1 MNQEIS
7 PINSTS
13 HQLNTNT
20 HTHKTPFTLDY
31 RESSVKGVKLNIHDL
46 CDIQDELIRKYKAKL
61 VIDTISK
68 LKLKHKYNKVNGNPR
83 VIQKAKDNKQRRM
96 LRKLL
101 KSLPKQDRLK
111 VNKSLRPRVNDLDEH
126 NFSLP
131 RSRKNKYC
139 LEKITGI
146 KSRSPHS
153 AGLEKTKVA
162 IRKSPRRDDPI
173 NHVSTQ
179 PFLGST
185 LANYDRTTNSWMV
198 DGVDELFY
206 AYKFYADTSITEYIL
221 YHDPVFDITYKTR
234 SDKPVRAPDGYKG
247 PTAAGYIYP
256 RKCTVTKVD
265 NLKGIEPVDTDN
277 IKPRTV
283 YLNKYTDEHG
293 VDYEESTD
301 YVAKMVRDEIESEFT
316 QGQLSN
322 FSHINED
329 KIYNT
334 SIPGL
339 VMFTH
344 RKVMRLETTIQFKR
358 PKEDPLT
365 FLDEQGTYTIPIAYL
380 VPSIHQENDFSGY
393 DDMTHDFGWMYQG
406 VFDYERQDVDSP
418 MAYASVIASFKHAS
432 YNLEYKDGKLRL
444 IEERTPA
451 TLQSLLLYLKER
463 GNKTFMEYVR
473 DSRRWLHLV
482 LRDDENG
489 NPRTDVKFDDYK
501 KIEDDFALG
510 YDMLAHPYYRNAQGT
525 TKQFIPSFLNTATL
539 FEMIYDEDYWYSCC
553 NCNENV
559 FVPQMVSKMR
569 KTWSGSAL
577 FLTKHDFFN
586 AITCPCCN
594 NRLFTLMPDCSALVT
609 NTGLPLKGLTDPL
622 HWMDEMY
629 PGYVFGQS
637 GNASAIVDEH
647 DLRLLRRVLSMG
659 KPMMIHLPCEATN
672 IQEIQSRYKSVSL
685 VPRPGLLHNHGGNAT
700 AELYAL
706 VGTAAQNL
714 ASEEFCTVSVPPM
727 TTIQQNNDLGART
740 AIAIFD
746 SVKAKSAI
754 LGLMDNGCSV
764 IYCIVPS
771 MTGTL
776 ARRQIGAYVAFT
788 CNATDAPWVLPVG
801 DCNAFDA
808 TAIISTAK
816 NTYINTMIRQGIYY
830 NLVCLV
836 KYTGDMGPIEVHS
849 LRTNEV
855 KEFSIPFLNP
865 HGTGNMLGYGWI
877 RKTVTVHKRLL
888 SVLVRRNLRDGDLSF
903 DSMMEAA
910 IGLAMNRYNLADRT
924 VKLINVDAETLSD
937 HVVIACLMVRRMIM
951 KQDKMLTLM
960 RADPSWSR
968 VSDQLLNSVAAVTV
982 GTMLQKFNA
991 LRKYTNK
998 LMQFHE
1004 SAMLTDLDAVI
1015 TDMKNWIKDAALEEI
1030 TTHAFDFTPE
1040 LKVPTCSHSLGPEP
1054 ANGAFMCTCCQRKS
1068 HTLTCMYCTILPTNL
1083 TLPWDDDTIEEKAK
1097 TIGPNWQ
1104 EFLNS
1109 IKDMDDKDASKR
1121 KKPKG
1126 PGPLSEP
1133 KPNTGDKTLEIPS
1146 SDNEITFGAKN
1157 LTATYHVHKCVSCSA
1172 LYAHRLRK
1180 PSSADYYKI
1189 GEKHPQYLG
1198 DCPWHEGCTTSIK
1211 ILETTPGTF
1220 EPVPELTN
1228 TGTSADDQME
1238 LAKLTSIEWA
1248 RTLADGAGSLWPGT
1262 LGLKPIL
1269 KGEHDISNHYKLSE
1283 AVNYPY
1289 NDATCGRDALNHLF
1303 PHVSKDQIAIVVG
1316 RHDRYTQSNIM
1327 EVAKA
1332 CSLDILVISDD
1343 ASILARYGN
1352 GSQTKAMRI
1361 TRTSGTTPHWE
1372 AYNFEL
1378 VTTPNVPCSFLE
1390 DITEN
1395 VLQVA
1400 HATLFK
1406 KKWSMK
1412 EHSDERIVT
1421 ELRILKS
1428 SLGGKAIIAR
1438 PIYKEGPNGNFL
1450 TNNTSA
1456 LHDLTNGLVHLQI
1469 PNDVSHLLPY
1479 VNSTSRTD
1487 LVSVNLGGSVDISDQ
1502 IEGIH
1507 EERLARIK
1515 DAIRSIVDGFTTT
1528 QAEVEPNDLITQTM
1542 PYTVLSKEK
1551 IRLEL
1556 PASTVFKSLDLIYIR
1571 SAGGFAPLIINPIT
1585 AGGKQYTD
1593 LNASMPVSS
1602 VMTMKYRKA
1611 LSVSS
1616 AYRSLAGLVKPP
1628 PPVEVIKNVLV
1639 RSSGIIAPGGYGKT
1653 TEIIQKMNEDTLVV
1667 CSTTMA
1673 QNVIKEGL
1681 GKALVIN
1688 GQVVCDPRPELI
1700 KNVISLERAT
1710 YSEIER
1716 KKYVIVDEAGMIR
1729 PYQLLTLINPESD
1742 YTFYGDDTQVGY
1754 IDFSTLGGLKAS
1766 KSIFEYLPQD
1776 NISVKNTQYR
1786 VAEPLCL
1793 EIDKVRPAGYKY
1805 AGEMVE
1811 TTDVDGTSRME
1822 SKRKT
1827 NFDLGYMHDWSDM
1840 AIGSMISSG
1849 RYDIVLVFHNDD
1861 IRAVEQAARKAST
1874 KVTVTTVHRSQGGSW
1889 RRGLVIQHRYAS
1901 KSGIEVSPRHCM
1913 TAATRFTDHLSWVSI
1928 NCYENADLPTRMG
1941 KLGITSVGFGMLDK
1955 IKTWWSTVK
1964 DSDFTAE
1971 CADDLYNAATKLDTW
1986 KPTVVAQENGF
1997 RQWAKYA
2004 AMKNKY
2010 ESKYPVSVTISKGVD
2025 YDIVTIKTLGLTGE
2039 IHIYQ
2044 DKVVLMKDMMGMI
2057 KQKDIDREMRE
2068 DPDLSKHKDPYGE
2081 LTGITPQDCHIKNL
2095 IHPSAK
2101 CEMRIIHQVVVAIQ
2115 LAGGTPRFKLN
2126 NIEYLVA
2133 TTAHTAPLN
2142 LCFISTVGET
2152 YWISDINEH
2161 HVVRLNSKWAAD
2173 DLMLEWLAGKQLQL
2187 NIDHDE
2193 MALLMWFKQWWAH
2206 MYLDAKRVVNMI
2218 KPVFDTDGPFAASNN
2233 VYIHDVENALINDV
2247 ATDFSLSV
2255 TPSMCASF
2263 DMLGMPLAIYDVKNN
2278 THKIA
2283 TLTKENGLLIIDR
2296 ASTSTLYMMMVINSA
2311 IRHMNMGWVRKTMRH
2326 LLWGGAKP
2334 LQGKFMLDLAK
2345 HVSAGDRTGTAL
2357 LNAFGRE
2364 LVASV
2369 KFEPKTLV
2377 LHRAEDD
2384 DTNKF
2389 FKKEHGKE
2397 QVMYTTLTL
2406 PKEARF
2412 IMITRAVL
2420 HSLQTSEMTLN
2431 VVDVDSTHCVDMSI
2445 WHWTG
2450 VSQETMNGNIKLST
2464 MLESHK
2470 RSSLSN
2476 ASNMQ
2481 FVSGPKNPKEQELA
2495 EQMEITRVRALR
2507 SINNPEDENGLIL
2520 ARPRQDAPVF
2530 YSPQCLH
2537 HDIEVIADT
2546 IHNHGYIITYLPI
2559 KSARV
2564 IKTGTIS
2571 NVAVAD
2577 LQHGVTYNVPKWLI
2591 EIDNC
2596 KLLQTSKFEITV
2608 TVVGCANGQIVM
2620 KITRRQYAD
2629 EFRLQIDDGLADN
2642 IVIVE
2647 VPSMSDNMLDDLVKG
2662 HVNIIKLKVRE
2673 GLWRRI
2679 QMRMLRPDTKLND
2692 LRVAIRH
2699 LLNNVEYMITHQRA
2713 VESGI
2718 DADDGASLAL
2728 ACYMIYHH
2736 KLRSHRE
2743 YVMGL
2748 EQESEYYL
2756 QRSLDHLKKLGLG
2769 VLGTLLK
2776 VLGADKEPAVV
2787 VKGLLEGTG
2796 LSNSLEVL
2804 GRLADSWDSL
2814 LAKDYNQP
2822 LPIVLLG
2829 GKTIATM
2836 QMNKVGYPTE
2846 GLSSFVF
2853 RYIHLGPTLAR
2864 RARGQYELYKAPNT
2878 NLPAVTP
2885 EQYQAL
2891 ELGSNLMPQNS
2902 IIEKLDQK
2910 KWNKLKEHVKQ
2921 VNMSLAAKTY
2931 LSWILD
2937 QDSLNEHEAMELLRK
2952 YSESSETDRVLATI
2966 SRLHDIIRLAL
2977 ASNVGTGSTWLPECQ
2992 WLCKDF
2998 RPAATG
3004 SEALYKMNEA
3014 LVNRFSKVVEQCTL
3028 MDPASMLLV
3037 ATVGLQVAALLKQ
3050 RPEQHRIWTDLQGMR
3065 VGVVTIGSTGDH
3077 LPILSLCRALLAHG
3091 ALPTVYC
3098 PRESAELFTTEGILT
3113 VQGDWSLESNLKLW
3127 NNLTQNLNVELE
3139 KIPMTLGTNWLQGA
3153 VFEDTQDLWISTPI
3167 APQGLMVAKHFGRP
3181 HIYFSP
3187 LPWALD
3193 VTERENKYLAVLKET
3208 AILMMH
3214 GELISHWLITH
3225 NSKVVFGDLLKDT
3238 HPIMYCFDKRLI
3250 AGTTRNYKPTFC
3262 GYLGWKNPWRKET
3275 CQKGIVVTFGSMIM
3289 DHAIELAQAAM
3300 AAAVSA
3306 GMRRVYYLRKE
3317 YLTNEIEAKA
3327 KKNGVTLEMWRGDY
3341 YEKLGPEHVVIHHGG
3356 AGTSHSI
3363 TYTGA
3368 KQLIVPVAFDQSLW
3382 AHLLSTSSRARA
3394 AYRKQDIE
3402 SELALL
3408 ISGPRPVPLNIDVE
3422 TVNNWLN
3429 ESLQS
3434 SVQTYFP
3441 QLVLDM
3447 SVRTFYLAEERK
3459 TPLVKHI
3466 TNRLNIP
3473 TGRPDESPIK
3483 LPGYYFGRLNV
3494 ETVTIYDPYSV
3505 SRPDKCGYDCI
3516 SYITGSEQNDVVNIL
3531 KESGIKDDVYTSDYV
3546 AIGHMF
3552 QLNLVVVHENAIHA
3566 HVHCPEWRYG
3576 YIKAER
3582 GHATVI
3588 APLPLTNLRMID
3600 PNPVQLGEIGF
3611 ANTAQP
3617 CNLGPTIQI
3626 NAGHEHGHMHCTNK
3640 GFITSVQTLLTA
3652 GKTSKDK
3659 SLVPDHIVE
3668 VHAAVSVQSALKRI
3682 RSTNLN
3688 WPALARGNN
3697 EKPAY
3702 LLPETTVTDKVGVF
3716 TVTNKH
3722 LPLGKVLIHERG
3734 NELHAS
3740 VAWMGDGALGKM
3752 VILISTDRVPPH
3764 CVYNTRTVMMTM
3776 SHDYRWTEMDT
3787 AVYSLRHDIKMV
3799 NQVLKAEV
3807 AVTIPEQATVGTLY
3821 LMNFNN
3827 RDHHKEGGFRHQLGD
3842 LAIADNNIVI
3852 LPDNKSDVVYV
3863 QSMRAKAKISPS
3875 LYMGRKVYSLPWFYT
3890 SNFKA
3895 QDLGIDPGKYHLIN
3909 VPYNDPHY
3917 QSIFMGTP
3925 CIPHEF
3931 RGKRT
3936 LNEWADLYVVD
3947 VVGEGYALTKAATQI
3962 LDEVNGKSIDDV
3974 YETILAKLPHAGQ
3987 ITWANQ
3993 RESVRPLTED
4003 EMVDIMIGC
4012 RSELIECSNIVLR
4025 QGEEPFLAWERGTIL
4040 EVIEQAV
4047 EAAVS
4052 SNNYD
4057 RLNWEWSGFER
4068 VGPTITAMRLG
4079 IHVTGK
4085 HGLRQITLG
4094 AGLPVYTTTMSKRD
4108 IIMAIYRR
4116 YREIATSVMYD
4127 IDKGPDDLL
4136 DQLSDLIMGNSSF
4149 EMADKSLP
4157 VVWMED
4163 GYIMQKN
4170 IVENITD
4177 KGEHSGL
4184 IINRYITFGTS
4195 VNDDVFFSID
4205 ATLGKVMTVYLD
4217 TSNFD
4222 EDDIEA
4228 IMEAREKMMDYVR
4241 HLIVSYM
4248 DRRTLEA
4255 VFMFNADD
4263 SFMLEHHGKFR
4274 GGCNPEVCRR
4284 LAEHMATNT
4293 DFSEVAKEYI
4303 WFKSPASDGEKIYET
4318 PLTLLTKDVL
4328 GRSIYIEI
4336 EPRIQDQEDF
4346 ETELAVK
4353 VYSMEDDTKT
4363 DEYYLEYE
4371 DIHDLLQDEKTNLRP
4386 IPNTLV
4392 KMRLDSEDFISGS
4405 YTGGMIETNMKQAA
4419 GMLIGHNIARE
4430 GHTPFEYQL
4439 ELIGIELFDGDLT
4452 HSGTFGENAWSEW
4465 ETMQN
4470 KCGYRPEES
4479 NEWRNSD
4486 ITDMHNLDYE
4496 KAMLRVP
4503 RKPLTL
4509 LHIKAMQL
4517 ATLVMAE
4524 KLEVIQD
4531 DFMSDKPL
4539 LITAGVPTKQAMTV
4553 ERQDFINLVAFT
4565 PEGEEEHNGL
4575 WIKPP
4580 TVWGRRRELALWRLI
4595 ALTTDFK
4602 KVRVTNGREFNQLPS
4617 PSPFM
4622 KYGVVA
4628 TIPQGVAPVYLGDAS
4643 FDTFHVPA
4651 DTLLRHINAAGDL
4664 YGTDELMLMKLLM
4677 ENRRLSSMIITPEKP
4692 SYSLKASWFTRPVYC
4707 VRDHGPDSTPLT
4719 RGYLSIKPG
4728 DMAKVHLP
4736 WPNEQSPSV
4745 EDHINICYWRKLV
4758 QNTPQVQLTDT
4769 LPPVMDAPLWFKKES
4784 FLGVRRFIVA
4794 GREDVTQDYWRQNTK
4809 SGAKLACIDVTQVL
4823 DCLEHVFSGNQDFIC
4838 HKNQNTLLPYLYA
4851 QQQVGLRGILEEK
4864 VGLMGQAIADDG
4876 EPADALPEAKDVRRM
4891 NKERML
4897 TFENESIK
4905 KLFSIGVPVG
4915 GWKTTLSKE
4924 HPEIFADH
4932 DDYLDQEKHAALHK
4946 AGEWDKLT
4954 IFQKTAKIPK
4964 DRVLLTWGSTTSP
4977 DNRTYLGSVIN
4988 RRTAREMGLPIEEY
5002 RLNLN
5007 EVNRIGLI
5015 AEGNYNM
5022 ISTYDEFKRKC
5033 LALVEDALMG
5043 DIPALRANMELADLA
5058 MMTFRDIE
5066 YDGSFG
5072 EFDSRDLYIPYIPP
5086 IIDDTHDEN
5095 IQPELEDT
5103 PLDVINLY
5111 EDNDLTELVRV
5122 MAPGSEPYRKPVR
5135 STEQALRI
5143 VQTMKHTL
5151 KKYPIR
5157 SRAVLTKMVYGELN
5171 ATILRME
5178 NKEVI
5183 KRIDCNPE
5191 YEADLMAET
5200 FFNLHEVKYGTI
5212 NYNTAATLEWIREHD
5227 GSAELEREL
5236 REILDDGFLEVPLNK
5251 VNVHQKLEALLKGFP
5266 TKAIGQM
5273 REQQVRI
5280 IVWQSKAMAAIF
5292 SPVFIEAKKRL
5303 KKILKQEVLYADGL
5317 RPDELNNY
5325 LRNIE
5330 DDNLYYVEDDGNKQ
5344 DKRTEHQM
5352 LLTEMIIYKKY
5363 LKVADHIVDL
5373 WYQAH
5378 NSWSYKGSWVRG
5390 ISDAM
5395 RQTGQATTAIG
5406 NVIVNLVV
5414 HTRLVRSLGKD
5425 FVCMLVLGDDNLI
5438 INRAWVNAKEHE
5450 RDCALRWN
5458 MVQECETLPSHGT
5471 FLQMIVGPDG
5481 NGRLQA
5487 SPDFI
5492 RLRNRFEVTNG
5503 VSQDPENTLE
5513 ARVLSYA
5520 LMMGKTARGEKI
5532 VRDLGYDTKI
5542 GSYFNHV
5549 AAINNCAVRHGV
5561 NADLVRNEINDLYT
5575 MMENRQLMVKTWTH
5589 FTGVSRF

>member
-7 PINSTS
+7 PIHSTS
-13 HQLNTNT
+13 HPLNTHT

-31 RESSVKGVKLNIHDL
+31 KESSVKGVKM
-46 CDIQDELIRKYKAKL
+46 DIDYLIKRQEYLWSKYNAN
-61 VIDTISK
+61 VILDKMSN
-68 LKLKHKYNKVNGNPR
+68 LKLKHKYNKTKGLPR
-83 VIQKAKDNKQRRM
+83 CVYKANINKGRRL
-96 LRKLL
+96 LRSTL
-101 KSLPKQDRLK
+101 KKLPKNQRKQL
-111 VNKSLRPRVNDLDEH
+111 NKRGQIKQGSATPAQVT
-126 NFSLP
+126 LP
-131 RSRKNKYC
+131 RSRKNAFC
-139 LEKITGI
+139 LNKLTGVRT
-146 KSRSPHS
+146 RSPYS
-153 AGLEKTKVA
+153 SGLQSGYYHVR
-162 IRKSPRRDDPI
+162 IGSRRNDPI
-173 NHVSTQ
+173 NHVDTE
-179 PFLGST
+179 PFTGSI

-198 DGVDELFY
+198 DGVDDIFY
-206 AYKFYADTSITEYIL
+206 RYKFYSGRVDMNTGIHKMHKYVDENGIEYEESEQYTEKLI
-221 YHDPVFDITYKTR
+221 K
-234 SDKPVRAPDGYKG
+234 
-247 PTAAGYIYP
+247 
-256 RKCTVTKVD
+256 D
-265 NLKGIEPVDTDN
+265 NLKTS
-277 IKPRTV
+277 
-283 YLNKYTDEHG
+283 YTD
-293 VDYEESTD
+293 D
-301 YVAKMVRDEIESEFT
+301 APFT
-316 QGQLSN
+316 QGELSE
-322 FSHINED
+322 FSHINENQV
-329 KIYNT
+329 YNT

-344 RKVMRLETTIQFKR
+344 RKIVRLETTMQFKR
-358 PKEDPLT
+358 PVEDPLT
-365 FLDEQGTYTIPIAYL
+365 FLDENGTYTIPMAYM
-380 VPSIHQENDFSGY
+380 VPSVHQENDVTGY
-393 DDMTHDFGWMYQG
+393 DDITHDFGWMYQG
-406 VFDYERQDVDSP
+406 VFDYDKQDVNSP
-418 MAYASVIASFKHAS
+418 MAYASVLASFKHAS
-432 YNLEYKDGKLRL
+432 FNLEYSENKLKL
-444 IEERTPA
+444 VEERTPK
-451 TLQSLLLYLKER
+451 TLQSLLMYLKER
-463 GNKTFMEYVR
+463 GNKTFMEYVS
-473 DSRRWLHLV
+473 DSKRWLHLV
-482 LRDDENG
+482 LAEDAHG
-489 NPRTDVKFDDYK
+489 NPCTNTKFKDYK

-510 YDMLAHPYYRNAQGT
+510 YDMLAHPYYRNAQGP
-525 TKQFIPSFLNTATL
+525 TKQFIPSFLTTATL

-569 KTWSGSAL
+569 GMFKGSSL
-577 FLTKHDFFN
+577 FITMHDYFN
-586 AITCPCCN
+586 SLTCPCCN
-594 NRLFTLMPDCSALVT
+594 NRIFTTMPDSSALVT

-672 IQEIQSRYKSVSL
+672 IQEIQSRYKSVSII
-685 VPRPGLLHNHGGNAT
+685 PRPGLLHNHGGNAT

-727 TTIQQNNDLGART
+727 TTVPQNNNLESRT
-740 AIAIFD
+740 AITVFD
-746 SVKAKSAI
+746 SVKAKSGI
-754 LGLMDNGCSV
+754 LALMDNGCSV
-764 IYCIVPS
+764 IYCVTPS

-801 DCNAFDA
+801 DCNAFDS

-816 NTYINTMIRQGIYY
+816 YTYINTMVRQGIYY
-830 NLVCLV
+830 NLVCLI
-836 KYTGDMGPIEVHS
+836 KYAGDMGPIEVQS
-849 LRTNEV
+849 LRTNEI

-877 RKTVTVHKRLL
+877 RKNVLVHKRLL

-924 VKLINVDAETLSD
+924 VKLINIDAETLSD

-951 KQDKMLTLM
+951 KQDKILTLM
-960 RADPSWSR
+960 RADASWSN
-968 VSDQLLNSVAAVTV
+968 VGEQMLNSVAAITV

-991 LRKYTNK
+991 LRKYANK

-1004 SAMLTDLDAVI
+1004 SAMLSDLDAVI
-1015 TDMKNWIKDAALEEI
+1015 TDMKNWVKDAAMDEI
-1030 TTHAFDFTPE
+1030 GKHTFDFTPE
-1040 LKVPTCSHSLGPEP
+1040 LKIPTCSHALGPEP
-1054 ANGAFMCTCCQRKS
+1054 ENGAFMCTCCQRKS
-1068 HTLTCMYCTILPTNL
+1068 HTLTCSYCTVMPTS
-1083 TLPWDDDTIEEKAK
+1083 TTIPWNDDMVEEKAK
-1097 TIGPNWQ
+1097 SIGPNWR
-1104 EFLNS
+1104 EFVSSLHDP
-1109 IKDMDDKDASKR
+1109 KDKMSHPS
-1121 KKPKG
+1121 KPKQ
-1126 PGPLSEP
+1126 PGPFTKP
-1133 KPNTGDKTLEIPS
+1133 KENTGDKTLQIPNT
-1146 SDNEITFGAKN
+1146 DNEHTFGAKN
-1157 LTATYHVHKCVSCSA
+1157 LAPTYHVHKCSSCSA

-1180 PSSADYYKI
+1180 PDSPEYYKI
-1189 GEKHPQYLG
+1189 GEKHHQYLG

-1220 EPVPELTN
+1220 EAVPEMTN

-1238 LAKLTSIEWA
+1238 LAKLTSVEWA
-1248 RTLADGAGSLWPGT
+1248 RTLAEGAGTLWPGT
-1262 LGLKPIL
+1262 LGLRPIL
-1269 KGEHDISNHYKLSE
+1269 KGEHDIRNHYKLSD
-1283 AVNYPY
+1283 AINYPF
-1289 NDATCGRDALNHLF
+1289 NDATCGRDALNHLY
-1303 PHVSKDQIAIVVG
+1303 PHISKDQIAIVVG

-1332 CSLDILVISDD
+1332 CSLDILVISDE
-1343 ASILARYGN
+1343 ASVLARYGN
-1352 GSQTKAMRI
+1352 GAQMKAMRI
-1361 TRTSGTTPHWE
+1361 TRVGGTTPHWE

-1378 VTTPNVPCSFLE
+1378 VTTPNVPCSYLE

-1406 KKWSMK
+1406 KKWTMA

-1421 ELRILKS
+1421 ELRLLKS
-1428 SLGGKAIIAR
+1428 SLGGKAIVPR
-1438 PIYKEGPNGNFL
+1438 PIYKEGPTGGFL
-1450 TNNTSA
+1450 TNNTSS
-1456 LHDLTNGLVHLQI
+1456 LHDLTKGLVHVQI

-1479 VNSTSRTD
+1479 VNSTSRVD

-1507 EERLARIK
+1507 EERLSRIK

-1528 QAEVEPNDLITQTM
+1528 QAEVEPNDLLTVTT
-1542 PYTVLSKEK
+1542 PFTVLSKEK

-1556 PASTVFKSLDLIYIR
+1556 PQKHVFKALDLIYLR
-1571 SAGGFAPLIINPIT
+1571 SAGGFSPMIINPIS
-1585 AGGKQYTD
+1585 AGGRQYTD
-1593 LNASMPVSS
+1593 IAASMPVSS
-1602 VMTMKYRKA
+1602 VMTIKYRKA
-1611 LSVSS
+1611 LSVAS
-1616 AYRSLAGLVKPP
+1616 AYRALTGLIKPP
-1628 PPVEVIKNVLV
+1628 PPVEIIKNVLV
-1639 RSSGIIAPGGYGKT
+1639 RSNGILAPGGYGKT
-1653 TEIIQKMNEDTLVV
+1653 TEIVQRMNADTLVV

-1673 QNVIKEGL
+1673 QDVIKEGL
-1681 GKALVIN
+1681 RKALVIN
-1688 GQVVCDPRPELI
+1688 NQVVSEPRPELVE
-1700 KNVISLERAT
+1700 NVISLERAT
-1710 YSEIER
+1710 YQDIPHKR
-1716 KKYVIVDEAGMIR
+1716 HIIVDEAGMIR

-1766 KSIFEYLPQD
+1766 KSIFDYLPQD

-1811 TTDVDGTSRME
+1811 TTDVDGSSRME

-1861 IRAVEQAARKAST
+1861 VRAVEQAANKAST
-1874 KVTVTTVHRSQGGSW
+1874 KVAVTTVHRSQGGSW
-1889 RRGLVIQHRYAS
+1889 RRGLVIQHRYSS
-1901 KSGIEVSPRHCM
+1901 KSGVEVSPRHCM

-1941 KLGITSVGFGMLDK
+1941 KLGVASIGFGMMDK
-1955 IKTWWSTVK
+1955 MKSWWSNIK
-1964 DSDFTAE
+1964 DSDYIAD
-1971 CADDLYNAATKLDTW
+1971 CADELHAAAMKLDNW
-1986 KPTVVAQENGF
+1986 KPKVVAQETGF

-2004 AMKNKY
+2004 AMKSKY
-2010 ESKYPVSVTISKGVD
+2010 ESKYPVSVTVSKGID
-2025 YDIVTIKTLGLTGE
+2025 YDIVTIKALGLTGE

-2044 DKVVLMKDMMGMI
+2044 DKVQLIRDMMGMI
-2057 KQKDIDREMRE
+2057 KQADIDNEMRA
-2068 DPDLSKHKDPYGE
+2068 DPELSQHKDPYSE
-2081 LTGITPQDCHIKNL
+2081 LTGLTPQDCHIKHL
-2095 IHPSAK
+2095 IHPNAK
-2101 CEMRIIHQVVVAIQ
+2101 CELRIIHQATVAIQ
-2115 LAGGTPRFKLN
+2115 LAGGTPRIKLG
-2126 NIEYLVA
+2126 NIEYMAA
-2133 TTAHTAPLN
+2133 TTAHTSPLN
-2142 LCFISTVGET
+2142 LCFISTAGAT

-2161 HVVRLNSKWAAD
+2161 HVVRINQSWRED
-2173 DLMLEWLAGKQLQL
+2173 DSMLDWLAGKQLVL

-2193 MALLMWFKQWWAH
+2193 MTLLMWFKQWWAH
-2206 MYLDAKRVVNMI
+2206 MYLDAKKIVNTI
-2218 KPVFDTDGPFAASNN
+2218 KPIFDTDGPFSASNN
-2233 VYIHDVENALINDV
+2233 VYIHDVENALTNDIT
-2247 ATDFSLSV
+2247 TDYSLSV

-2263 DMLGMPLAIYDVKNN
+2263 DMLGMPLSVYDVKTNS
-2278 THKIA
+2278 HKLA
-2283 TLTKENGLLIIDR
+2283 TLTKEGGLLVINK
-2296 ASTSTLYMMMVINSA
+2296 ASTSTMYMMAIINSA
-2311 IRHMNMGWVRKTMRH
+2311 IRHMNMGWIRKTMRH
-2326 LLWGGAKP
+2326 LLWGGARP
-2334 LQGKFMLDLAK
+2334 LQGKFMMDLAK

-2369 KFEPKTLV
+2369 KYEPKTLV

-2389 FKKEHGKE
+2389 FRKEHNKE
-2397 QVMYTTLTL
+2397 QVIYTTFTI

-2420 HSLQTSEMTLN
+2420 HSLQTTEMNLN

-2450 VSQETMNGNIKLST
+2450 VSQETMNGNVKLLS
-2464 MLESHK
+2464 MLEPHK
-2470 RSSLSN
+2470 NNSLSN
-2476 ASNMQ
+2476 AANMQ
-2481 FVSGPKNPKEQELA
+2481 FTSGPKNPKEQELS
-2495 EQMEITRVRALR
+2495 EQMELTRKKALI
-2507 SINNPEDENGLIL
+2507 SINDINNERGLITNKPN
-2520 ARPRQDAPVF
+2520 RDCPVF
-2530 YSPQCLH
+2530 ISPQCLH
-2537 HDIEVIADT
+2537 HDIEVIAELV
-2546 IHNHGYIITYLPI
+2546 HYHGYLLTYLPI

-2564 IKTGTIS
+2564 VKQGSLS
-2571 NVAVAD
+2571 NTAVAD

-2591 EIDNC
+2591 DLDHT
-2596 KLLQTSKFEITV
+2596 KLAVTSMFELTV
-2608 TVVGCANGQIVM
+2608 TVIGCANGQIIM
-2620 KITRRQYAD
+2620 RITRRQFAD

-2647 VPSMSDNMLDDLVKG
+2647 VPSVSDNMLDDLLKG
-2662 HVNIIKLKVRE
+2662 HVNIIKLKIRE

-2756 QRSLDHLKKLGLG
+2756 QRSLDHAKKLGLG
-2769 VLGTLLK
+2769 VLGTILK
-2776 VLGADKEPAVV
+2776 VLGADKEPSVV
-2787 VKGLLEGTG
+2787 VKGLLEGSG
-2796 LSNSLEVL
+2796 ISNSLEIL
-2804 GRLADSWDSL
+2804 GKLADSWDSL
-2814 LAKDYNQP
+2814 LAKDYSQP
-2822 LPIVLLG
+2822 LPILLLG

-2864 RARGQYELYKAPNT
+2864 RARGQYDLYKAPSTSIPRVT
-2878 NLPAVTP
+2878 N
-2885 EQYQAL
+2885 EQYLAL
-2891 ELGSNLMPQNS
+2891 EMGASLVPSNS
-2902 IIEKLDQK
+2902 IIEKLEDMGWHK
-2910 KWNKLKEHVKQ
+2910 MKEYVKQ
-2921 VNMSLAAKTY
+2921 ANLPLAAKTY
-2931 LSWILD
+2931 LSWI
-2937 QDSLNEHEAMELLRK
+2937 MEQQTLSEKDAIELMHK
-2952 YSESSETDRVLATI
+2952 YTTSSETDKVLATI
-2966 SRLHDIIRLAL
+2966 SKLQDIVRLAL

-2998 RPAATG
+2998 RPAAAG
-3004 SEALYKMNEA
+3004 SEAAYKMNEA
-3014 LVNRFSKVVEQCTL
+3014 LINKFNRVVEQCTL
-3028 MDPASMLLV
+3028 MDPSSMLLV
-3037 ATVGLQVAALLKQ
+3037 ATVGLQVSALLKQ
-3050 RPEQHRIWTDLQGMR
+3050 QPEQKRIWTDVQGMR
-3065 VGVVTIGSTGDH
+3065 VGIVTIGSTGDH
-3077 LPILSLCRALLAHG
+3077 LPTLSLCRALLAHG

-3098 PRESAELFTTEGILT
+3098 PRESAEIFTNQGILT
-3113 VQGDWSLESNLKLW
+3113 IQGDWSLESNLKLW

-3139 KIPMTLGTNWLQGA
+3139 KIPMTLGTNWLQGT

-3193 VTERENKYLAVLKET
+3193 VTEKENKYLAVLKET

-3214 GELISHWLITH
+3214 GELISHWLVTH
-3225 NSKVVFGDLLKDT
+3225 NSKINFSDLLKDT
-3238 HPIMYCFDKRLI
+3238 HPIMYCFDKRI
-3250 AGTTRNYKPTFC
+3250 ISGTTRNYKPTFC
-3262 GYLGWKNPWRKET
+3262 GYLGWNNPWKKEPHH
-3275 CQKGIVVTFGSMIM
+3275 KGIVVTFGSMIM
-3289 DHAIELAQAAM
+3289 DHAIDLAQTAM
-3300 AAAVSA
+3300 MAAVSA
-3306 GMRRVYYLRKE
+3306 GQRRVFYLKNE
-3317 YLTNEIEAKA
+3317 YLNKEIEAKA
-3327 KKNGVTLEMWRGDY
+3327 KKNGVTLEQWRGDY
-3341 YEKLGPEHVVIHHGG
+3341 YERLTSEHVVIHHGG
-3356 AGTSHSI
+3356 AGTTHAI

-3382 AHLLSTSSRARA
+3382 AHLLSTTGRARA
-3394 AYRKQDIE
+3394 AFRKQDIE

-3408 ISGPRPVPLNIDVE
+3408 ISGPRPAPLNIDVE
-3422 TVNNWLN
+3422 TVNTWLN

-3434 SVQTYFP
+3434 SLEHHFP
-3441 QLVLDM
+3441 HVTIDA
-3447 SVRTFYLAEERK
+3447 SVRTFTLAQERK
-3459 TPLVKHI
+3459 TPLIKSI
-3466 TNRLNIP
+3466 NNRINIP
-3473 TGRPDESPIK
+3473 MGTTDNTIK

-3494 ETVTIYDPYSV
+3494 ETSVIFDPYSV

-3516 SYITGSEQNDVVNIL
+3516 SFITGSDQNDVVNIL
-3531 KESGIKDDVYTSDYV
+3531 KEAGIKDDVYTSDYV

-3552 QLNLVVVHENAIHA
+3552 QLNLVIIHEGAVHA
-3566 HVHCPEWRYG
+3566 HVHCPSWKYG

-3588 APLPLTNLRMID
+3588 SPVPLTNLRLID
-3600 PNPVQLGEIGF
+3600 PNPVQIGEVGF
-3611 ANTAQP
+3611 ANTAQH
-3617 CNLGPTIQI
+3617 CNLGPTLQI
-3626 NAGHEHGHMHCTNK
+3626 NAGHEHGHMHSTNK
-3640 GFITSVQTLLTA
+3640 GFVTTVQALLTSGRSA
-3652 GKTSKDK
+3652 KDK
-3659 SLVPDHIVE
+3659 SLVSHSIVE

-3688 WPALARGNN
+3688 WPALARGNG
-3697 EKPAY
+3697 ETPAY
-3702 LLPETTVTDKVGVF
+3702 LLPETTMTDKVGVF
-3716 TVTNKH
+3716 TVTNRK
-3722 LPLGKVLIHERG
+3722 LPLGKVLIHERD

-3740 VAWMGDGALGKM
+3740 VAWLADGALGKM
-3752 VILISTDRVPPH
+3752 TVLISTDKLPPY
-3764 CVYNTRTVMMTM
+3764 CVYNVRAVMMTN
-3776 SHDYRWTEMDT
+3776 STDYRWTEMDT
-3787 AVYSLRHDIKMV
+3787 AVYSLRHDIKLV

-3807 AVTIPEQATVGTLY
+3807 AVSIPKQATVGTLY

-3827 RDHHKEGGFRHQLGD
+3827 RDHHKEGGFRHELGD
-3842 LAIADNNIVI
+3842 LAIADNNVVI
-3852 LPDNKSDVVYV
+3852 LPDNKSDVYYV
-3863 QSMRAKAKISPS
+3863 QQMRSKAKVSPS
-3875 LYMGRKVYSLPWFYT
+3875 LYMGKRVYSLPWFYT
-3890 SNFKA
+3890 STFKA
-3895 QDLGIDPGKYHLIN
+3895 QSVGIDPSKYHMLSI
-3909 VPYNDPHY
+3909 PYHDTHY
-3917 QSIFMGTP
+3917 QSVFLNTP
-3925 CIPHEF
+3925 CLPHEF
-3931 RGKRT
+3931 KGKRT
-3936 LNEWADLYVVD
+3936 LTEWADMYVTD
-3947 VVGEGYALTKAATQI
+3947 VVGEGYTIEEQAIGL
-3962 LDEVNGKSIDDV
+3962 LSLVNGKSIEEIFD
-3974 YETILAKLPHAGQ
+3974 TINEKLPHAGQ

-3993 RESVRPLTED
+3993 KETLRPLSDD
-4003 EMVDIMIGC
+4003 EIIDIMVKCKG
-4012 RSELIECSNIVLR
+4012 RLIDNTNIVLR
-4025 QGEEPFLAWERGTIL
+4025 QGEEPYLAWERSIIL
-4040 EVIEQAV
+4040 EVIEEALEEAV
-4047 EAAVS
+4047 RE
-4052 SNNYD
+4052 NDYD
-4057 RLNWEWSGFER
+4057 KLSWEWSGFDR
-4068 VGPTITAMRLG
+4068 VGATLTAMRQG
-4079 IHVTGK
+4079 VHITGK

-4094 AGLPVYTTTMSKRD
+4094 VGLPVYTTTMSKRD
-4108 IIMAIYRR
+4108 VIMAIYRR
-4116 YREIATSVMYD
+4116 YRELATSPLYD

-4136 DQLSDLIMGNSSF
+4136 DQLSQLMLSTSEF
-4149 EMADKSLP
+4149 EVTDKNLP
-4157 VVWMED
+4157 IVWME
-4163 GYIMQKN
+4163 GEYINQRQ
-4170 IVENITD
+4170 IIENITE
-4177 KGEHSGL
+4177 KGEHANL
-4184 IINRYITFGTS
+4184 IMSRYLTFGTS

-4205 ATLGKVMTVYLD
+4205 ATLGKNMTVYLD
-4217 TSNFD
+4217 TSNLD
-4222 EDDIEA
+4222 EDDIEN
-4228 IMEAREKMMDYVR
+4228 IMQARERMMDYVR

-4248 DRRTLEA
+4248 DNKTLEA

-4263 SFMLEHHGKFR
+4263 SFMIEHHGKFR
-4274 GGCNPEVCRR
+4274 GGCSPNVCR
-4284 LAEHMATNT
+4284 LIAEHMATAT
-4293 DFSEVAKEYI
+4293 DFTETSKNYY
-4303 WFKSPASDGEKIYET
+4303 WFKSPATNEEKIYEM
-4318 PLTLLTKDVL
+4318 PLTLVTKDVL
-4328 GRSIYIEI
+4328 NRSIYLEI
-4336 EPRIQDQEDF
+4336 EPRLRDPEDF
-4346 ETELAVK
+4346 DYELAVK
-4353 VYSMEDDTKT
+4353 IYSMEDDTQT

-4371 DIHDLLQDEKTNLRP
+4371 DIHDLLKDEVTNLRP
-4386 IPNTLV
+4386 IPGTLV
-4392 KMRLDSEDFISGS
+4392 KMKVDSTEFIVG
-4405 YTGGMIETNMKQAA
+4405 TLIEKLIEGDYKQAA
-4419 GMLIGHNIARE
+4419 GLLIAHHIAQP
-4430 GHTPFEYQL
+4430 GHTPFEYKL
-4439 ELIGIELFDGDLT
+4439 DLKGIELFDGDLT
-4452 HSGTFGENAWSEW
+4452 HAGTFGSNEW
-4465 ETMQN
+4465 EGWQSMTN

-4486 ITDMHNLDYE
+4486 VSDMHNLDYE
-4496 KAMLRVP
+4496 RAMLRVP
-4503 RKPLTL
+4503 RKPLSL

-4517 ATLVMAE
+4517 GTLILSE
-4524 KLEVIQD
+4524 ELGVIED
-4531 DFMSDKPL
+4531 TLINDKPL
-4539 LITAGVPTKQAMTV
+4539 LITAGVAGKHTLELENQ
-4553 ERQDFINLVAFT
+4553 QFINLVPSL
-4565 PEGEEEHNGL
+4565 PEANDEHNGL
-4575 WIKPP
+4575 WFKPP

-4595 ALTTDFK
+4595 ALTTDIQ
-4602 KVRVTNGREFNQLPS
+4602 KVRVTNGRDFGNLPE

-4622 KYGVVA
+4622 KYGVIA

-4643 FDTFHVPA
+4643 FESFELSA
-4651 DTLLRHINAAGDL
+4651 DFLLKHINAAGDL
-4664 YGTDELMLMKLLM
+4664 YGTDELMLMKVLM
-4677 ENRRLSSMIITPEKP
+4677 ENRRMSSMVITPDKP
-4692 SYSLKASWFTRPVYC
+4692 TYSLKASWFTRPVYC
-4707 VRDHGPDSTPLT
+4707 MKEHGEDSTPLT
-4719 RGYLSIKPG
+4719 RGYSSVRPG
-4728 DMAKVHLP
+4728 DIAQLHLP
-4736 WPNEQSPSV
+4736 WPGSNSPSV

-4758 QNTPQVQLTDT
+4758 QHTPTIVLSDT

-4784 FLGVRRFIVA
+4784 FLGVRRFIVS

-4809 SGAKLACIDVTQVL
+4809 SGAKLACIDTNQVL
-4823 DCLEHVFSGNQDFIC
+4823 SCLDYVFTSNLDFIY
-4838 HKNQNTLLPYLYA
+4838 HQQGTTLLPYLYA
-4851 QQQVGLRGILEEK
+4851 QQLTGLKGILEEK
-4864 VGLMGQAIADDG
+4864 VGLMGQSIADDG

-4891 NKERML
+4891 NRDRML

-4905 KLFSIGVPVG
+4905 KMLSIGVPVG
-4915 GWKTTLSKE
+4915 GWKTTLARE

-4946 AGEWDKLT
+4946 AGEWDKLS
-4954 IFQKTAKIPK
+4954 IFQKNAVIPK

-4988 RRTAREMGLPIEEY
+4988 RRSAREMGLPIEEY

-5033 LALVEDALMG
+5033 LGLVEDALMG

-5086 IIDDTHDEN
+5086 IIDETHDEG
-5095 IQPELEDT
+5095 IKPELEDT

-5122 MAPGSEPYRKPVR
+5122 MAPGSEPFRKPVR

-5183 KRIDCNPE
+5183 KKIDCNPE

-5200 FFNLHEVKYGTI
+5200 FFNLNEIKYGTI

-5227 GSAELEREL
+5227 GSAELEKEL
-5236 REILDDGFLEVPLNK
+5236 REILDEGFLEVPLNR

-5303 KKILKQEVLYADGL
+5303 KKILKQQVLYADGL

-5330 DDNLYYVEDDGNKQ
+5330 DDNLFYVEDDGNKQ

-5352 LLTEMIIYKKY
+5352 LLTEMIVYKKY

-5378 NSWSYKGSWVRG
+5378 NAWSYKGSWVRG

-5406 NVIVNLVV
+5406 NVIVNLIV
-5414 HTRLVRSLGKD
+5414 HTRLVRSLGND
-5425 FVCMLVLGDDNLI
+5425 FICMLVLGDDNLI
-5438 INRAWVNAKEHE
+5438 INRSWVNAKEHE
-5450 RDCALRWN
+5450 KDSALRWN

-5503 VSQDPENTLE
+5503 VSSNPENTLE
-5513 ARVLSYA
+5513 ARILSYA

-5532 VRDLGYDTKI
+5532 IRNLGYETPL
-5542 GSYFNHV
+5542 GNYFNHV
-5549 AAINNCAVRHGV
+5549 AAINNCAARHGV

-5575 MMENRQLMVKTWTH
+5575 MMENKQLMTQTWTH